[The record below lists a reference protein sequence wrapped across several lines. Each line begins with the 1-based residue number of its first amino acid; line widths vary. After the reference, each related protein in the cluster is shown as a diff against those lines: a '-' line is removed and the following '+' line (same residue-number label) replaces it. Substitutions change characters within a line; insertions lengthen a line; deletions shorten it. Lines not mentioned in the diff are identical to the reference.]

1 MNTIAYLVYG
11 NKPEYKLE
19 LTYSVLSAV
28 HFLRGELS
36 NTRIVL
42 ITDEAN
48 RRTDLPVEHLL
59 FTEKDFAGRTRSGV
73 YSHEAKVHAL
83 LAAMDH
89 FGGAVVLVDT
99 DTYFLSHPSKL
110 FERVGPGKALM
121 HAVDGTLGQ
130 FDYWRPILSTI
141 TGPVAGHNVS
151 HQSNMFNS
159 GVVGVD
165 QSARATMDAV
175 IPIINKLH
183 KVSPVFNIEQF
194 AFTAVLE
201 KAFELSIC
209 PDIVYHYWG
218 YERRFI
224 HTQIREMF
232 PSFESEIF
240 DRNVDDLPPVGYPD
254 NSMLNQ
260 VLSRLKA
267 LQRRQGGDYRFAY
280 LSYRNALSSSHKAFA
295 NDWAHT
301 TLDLLVR
308 NKFNPLHIQADF
320 RQMGPE
326 QLNAHQWIEPETKQR
341 WEDYWRTWD

>member
-11 NKPEYKLE
+11 NKSEYKLE

-28 HFLRGELS
+28 HFLRREPS

-42 ITDEAN
+42 ITDEKS

-59 FTEKDFAGRTRSGV
+59 FTEKDFARWTRNGA
-73 YSHEAKVHAL
+73 YTHEAKVHAL
-83 LAAMDH
+83 LAAMDQ
-89 FGGAVVLVDT
+89 FDGAVALVDT

-121 HAVDGTLGQ
+121 HAIDGTLGQ
-130 FDYWRPILSTI
+130 FDYWRPILTTI
-141 TGPVAGHNVS
+141 TGPVAGYNVS

-165 QSARATMDAV
+165 QSARATMDHV
-175 IPIINKLH
+175 VPIINELH
-183 KVSPVFNIEQF
+183 KIRPVFNIEQF

-201 KAFELSIC
+201 KAFELDVC

-224 HTQIREMF
+224 HTQIRKMF
-232 PSFESEIF
+232 PRLDSDIFEAHL
-240 DRNVDDLPPVGYPD
+240 VDVPSVGYPK
-254 NSMLNQ
+254 NLMLNQ
-260 VLSRLKA
+260 FLARMKA
-267 LQRRQGGDYRFAY
+267 VQRRQGADYRFAY
-280 LSYRNALSSSHKAFA
+280 LSYRNALTSSDKATA

-301 TLDLLVR
+301 ALDVLLSNEFV
-308 NKFNPLHIQADF
+308 PAHVWTDF
-320 RQMGPE
+320 KRLGPSGLE
-326 QLNAHQWIEPETKQR
+326 LLPWIEPETRRR
-341 WEDYWRTWD
+341 WENYWES